1 MRKYLIGMVAALVGA
16 LALSSVASADVT
28 SVGIVSNITPAKQ
41 DKKVRGPVNIFFQ
54 SSDTHTGNQPC
65 PLGTANSPSCY
76 AFPPSIQTSIT
87 FPPDLKFTAGNIPD
101 CQLSRIVGQSTASAR
116 ANCAQSIVGAGGN
129 LQAFS
134 DGRKLNGTVTAFN
147 GAPSGGNASLYLHV
161 EFPGVATKP
170 ILNGVF
176 RGNNLTVQIPPVQGS
191 VIEFF
196 NTSLN
201 GKRVVGTNKKT
212 GKKTTYAMMR
222 CSTGKWITNETVTYQ
237 NGKTLSSS
245 VNNKCTPKKKK

>member
-1 MRKYLIGMVAALVGA
+1 MRKYLIGMIAALAGA
-16 LALSSVASADVT
+16 LAMSSVASADVT
-28 SVGIVSNITPAKQ
+28 GVGIIANLTPTKQ
-41 DKKVRGPVNIFFQ
+41 SKKVRGPANIFFQ
-54 SSDTHTGNQPC
+54 SSDTHAGNQPC

-76 AFPPSIQTSIT
+76 AFPPSVQTSIT
-87 FPPDLKFTAGNIPD
+87 FPKDLKFTAGNIPD
-101 CQLSRIVGQSTASAR
+101 CSLSRIVGQSTASAR
-116 ANCAQSIVGAGGN
+116 AACAQSIVGAGGN

-134 DGRKLNGTVTAFN
+134 DGRKLSGTVTAFN

-176 RGNNLTVQIPPVQGS
+176 RGNQLTVQIPPVQGS

-201 GKRVVGTNKKT
+201 GKRVVGKNKKT
-212 GKKTTYAMMR
+212 GKKTTYASMR
-222 CSTGKWITNETVTYQ
+222 CSTGKWVTSETVTYQ
-237 NGKTLSSS
+237 NGKTLSTS
-245 VNNKCTPKKKK
+245 VTHKCKQRK